1 MNTRQKGAALLI
13 SLMMLVILTLLGI
26 SAVNMSTI
34 NFKIIGN
41 RQASMESSVR
51 TQNAI
56 ETILSDINYFS
67 NPGTNEIVTFT
78 DQISGDTQN
87 INVTPRRC
95 YNKKTAPGY
104 SLTWGLAPE
113 DSNWE
118 VVANYTDNSTGANAT
133 IHQGVKIR
141 MTSGSCPQA
150 TP

>member
-1 MNTRQKGAALLI
+1 MKTRQKGAALLV

-34 NFKIIGN
+34 NFKITGN

-56 ETILSDINYFS
+56 ETVLSDIDNFAS
-67 NPGTNEIVTFT
+67 P
-78 DQISGDTQN
+78 DTAIAAINNVN
-87 INVTPRRC
+87 IAPRRC
-95 YNKKTAPGY
+95 YSRKTALGY

-113 DSNWE
+113 DTNWE
-118 VVANYTDNSTGANAT
+118 VVARYADPVTSAATT
-133 IHQGVKIR
+133 IHQGVQVR
-141 MTSGSCPQA
+141 MTNGSCP